1 MAGRGRLV
9 VAGLV
14 PGIHVQP
21 ARPFPTPVDDPTQSG
36 QNGAHDRFHEIA
48 LFGRNFMRVVI
59 TGGTGF
65 IGRKLAQRLLQ
76 RGAIAGPGG
85 RETAIDEL
93 VLFDVA
99 QPQPPIP
106 PNNRLKIIT
115 GDIADPATVRRLVDA
130 STGTVFHLAAVVSGQ
145 AEADTDIGYRVNLDG
160 TRAILEACRAL
171 GTQPRVVFAS
181 SLAVYGGDMPEA
193 IGDDTPLT
201 PQTSY
206 GAQKAI
212 GELLVNDYSRK
223 GYVDGRALRLP
234 TIVVRPG
241 RPNRAAS
248 TWVSSLFREPL
259 SGLDVVCPVSRDSVM
274 ACLSPRRL
282 IAAIE
287 HVHDLP
293 AERLGYSRSVL
304 LPGISA
310 TVDEMVDALRRAGGE
325 AAVKRIRWEP
335 DPVIQKIVDGW
346 PRAIAAK
353 RALALGIRGDAGI
366 DEIVQGFV
374 EDDLPAQMALVA
386 GG

>member
-1 MAGRGRLV
+1 
-9 VAGLV
+9 
-14 PGIHVQP
+14 
-21 ARPFPTPVDDPTQSG
+21 
-36 QNGAHDRFHEIA
+36 
-48 LFGRNFMRVVI
+48 MRVVI

-85 RETAIDEL
+85 RETTIDEL

-99 QPQPPIP
+99 QPQPPLP
-106 PNNRLKIIT
+106 PNNRLKIVT
-115 GDIADPATVRRLVDA
+115 GDIADPATVRQLIDK

-160 TRAILEACRAL
+160 TRAVLEACRAL
-171 GTQPRVVFAS
+171 GTMPRMVFAS

-206 GAQKAI
+206 GAQKAM

-223 GYVDGRALRLP
+223 GYIDGRALRLP

-248 TWVSSLFREPL
+248 TWVSSIFREPL
-259 SGLDVVCPVSRDSVM
+259 SGVDVICPVSRDSVM

-310 TVDEMVDALRRAGGE
+310 TVDEMVEALRRAGGE

-335 DPVIQKIVDGW
+335 DPAIQKIVDGW

-353 RALALGIRGDAGI
+353 RALALGIRADANM

-374 EDDLPAQMALVA
+374 EDDLPAQIVLVA
-386 GG
+386 AG